1 MLLILLTTF
10 QIKVCKSIFLIHHCY
25 EKYELIVNFV
35 FKQLHFACI
44 SFSNILLMIFCSIQL
59 MHIGPLI
66 IYFYLLF
73 TFFQMF
79 LCVFSLYKDLFIV
92 FFNVWL
98 SKFITDYSLYNL
110 YFNLF
115 KCFINQSS
123 LRVLFYDS

>member
-92 FFNVWL
+92 F
-98 SKFITDYSLYNL
+98 SM
-110 YFNLF
+110 
-115 KCFINQSS
+115 
-123 LRVLFYDS
+123 YDSVSLLQIIVFTIFILIYLNVL